1 MLLLDA
7 HFLAIGNLPRLWH
20 LSLVSFRKSKHQL
33 CTVFKGFGPLAHYF
47 KIYARELSYSLRVV
61 AVIRAGLFDD
71 SSKSISLQ
79 SEPSIYAKLC
89 FQDVHQTLFSR
100 FTGAR

>member
-1 MLLLDA
+1 MDA

-20 LSLVSFRKSKHQL
+20 LSLVLFRKSEHQL
-33 CTVFKGFGPLAHYF
+33 CTVFKGFGPLSHYF
-47 KIYARELSYSLRVV
+47 KIYARELSYSLPIV

>member
-1 MLLLDA
+1 MDAQALAMRSLLL
-7 HFLAIGNLPRLWH
+7 PWH
-20 LSLVSFRKSKHQL
+20 LSLVSFQKSEHQL
-33 CTVFKGFGPLAHYF
+33 CTAFKGFGPLTHYF

-71 SSKSISLQ
+71 FSVSIGHQSKPSIS
-79 SEPSIYAKLC
+79 AKLY